1 MNDLSAEGAQLSQ
14 SATNMDAELSQSVT
28 RRSTEREDSA
38 EDLTT
43 ADACLA
49 CWENGDDVFTRAS
62 RSSGPSASRSGV
74 QKDDV
79 SEDGATPSLMDDL
92 SEDALRRV
100 FASLPDASLI
110 ACRAVCADWR
120 ALASEPSAWRQ
131 RLRRCAL
138 CGEKYSPLRR
148 EGCRHH
154 TGTFHAP
161 SHAWSGWSCCAAQLA
176 DAPGCRTGAHR
187 QSDVVPA
194 GRGREVAI
202 RRVRIHGGSGHS
214 SSATVHNLL
223 RCDVCHNQYSDW
235 VCCHDEWRGLPAS
248 LHDSCLCRACFEGLR
263 RSPFAWAY
271 FLTSAAP
278 AAVVAVALVAALNEA
293 SGDRTWGWG
302 LWFPAA
308 SVWAWLLGAFVVA
321 GGVQQYRRRR
331 RIEAGRE

>member
-1 MNDLSAEGAQLSQ
+1 
-14 SATNMDAELSQSVT
+14 
-28 RRSTEREDSA
+28 
-38 EDLTT
+38 
-43 ADACLA
+43 
-49 CWENGDDVFTRAS
+49 
-62 RSSGPSASRSGV
+62 
-74 QKDDV
+74 
-79 SEDGATPSLMDDL
+79 MDDL

-100 FASLPDASLI
+100 FACLPDASLI

-148 EGCRHH
+148 DGCRHH

-331 RIEAGRE
+331 RIEAGV